1 MALIRPISPSGR
13 ISGLILKNIRNISIV
28 QGPTPLMVIR
38 LDFIV
43 SSLAS
48 KASIVLYD
56 GSPFTPNYEHLFK
69 ISENFIIFSFKPLT
83 TTC

>member
-38 LDFIV
+38 SDFIV

-48 KASIVLYD
+48 KKYSFVEVL
-56 GSPFTPNYEHLFK
+56 G
-69 ISENFIIFSFKPLT
+69 FSMKYFDILNK
-83 TTC
+83 